1 MCVAYHPTNPSIVAA
16 GSFNGEVMV
25 WDTEPEEYK
34 VYASGIGDFFHRE
47 PVTKVAWVYDVQ
59 AAEYNVRIC
68 ALPLYPDELT
78 KRISLFNCK
87 HRSLVSAATAKCFS
101 GVSETN

>member
-16 GSFNGEVMV
+16 GSFNGEVLV

-59 AAEYNVRIC
+59 AAEYNVRMVC
-68 ALPLYPDELT
+68 V
-78 KRISLFNCK
+78 SLIWAEILIK
-87 HRSLVSAATAKCFS
+87 SLLHRSQVSVATAKCFS
-101 GVSETN
+101 GVFETN